1 MHIGA
6 WGNSIAAAGEEAC
19 RGLEPHPGRGY
30 IRKATDRGR
39 KGVLLDQDAPAGPA
53 PLRLLVVAARHGL
66 QGGID
71 AAPARLWA
79 AARAAGIEA
88 RLLCGAAGHEPPPG
102 SRLFQPF
109 ADGAFL
115 AEAEPGHD
123 ARDLSQND
131 ADLLRHLARWLADWP
146 PDIVHLH
153 DLSPFGMEFLWLV
166 RRTCPGARL
175 LLSLTPGLGG
185 RIGILGPPRG
195 FLHEAPLRRFLAEAT
210 LLLPCESLVAP
221 CLAFGLDPARLV
233 VEPGLPPEVAPCPL
247 PPTGR
252 FLVVAAFPAGDAE
265 RALLDA
271 AAGLMAGA
279 TRAPILDIRAPEEAA
294 AALPGAHL
302 ALLPDAAGADPH
314 GVGRLAR
321 AIGRPVLGAAEVPMN
336 PTALAHLL
344 LDLAEAP
351 ERVAGMAAALP
362 PAAPEAAAAALFA
375 RYREWA
381 ADPGRIAPPRR
392 V

>member
-1 MHIGA
+1 M
-6 WGNSIAAAGEEAC
+6 
-19 RGLEPHPGRGY
+19 
-30 IRKATDRGR
+30 
-39 KGVLLDQDAPAGPA
+39 
-53 PLRLLVVAARHGL
+53 VAARHDP
-66 QGGID
+66 D
-71 AAPARLWA
+71 AAPARLLA
-79 AARAAGIEA
+79 AAQAADLDA
-88 RLLCGAAGHEPPPG
+88 RLLCGAAGQAPPPG
-102 SRLFQPF
+102 TRLFQPF

-123 ARDLSQND
+123 AGELSQND
-131 ADLLRHLARWLADWP
+131 ADLLRRLARWLGDWP

-153 DLSPFGMEFLWLV
+153 DLSPFGMEFIGLT
-166 RRTCPGARL
+166 RRTCPEARL
-175 LLSLTPGLGG
+175 LLSLTPELAGRLG
-185 RIGILGPPRG
+185 ITGPARG
-195 FLHEAPLRRFLAEAT
+195 FIHQAPLRRFLAEAT
-210 LLLPCESLVAP
+210 VLLPCASLIAP

-252 FLVVAAFPAGDAE
+252 FLVVACFPADEAQ
-265 RALLDA
+265 RALLTA
-271 AAGLMAGA
+271 TGGLMTGFP
-279 TRAPILDIRAPEEAA
+279 RAPILDIRTPSEAA

-302 ALLPDAAGADPH
+302 ALLPDAAGADPE

-321 AIGRPVLGAAEVPMN
+321 AMGRPVLAAGQVEMN

-351 ERVAGMAAALP
+351 ERVTALASALVP
-362 PAAPEAAAAALFA
+362 PPGPEEAAAALFA

-381 ADPGRIAPPRR
+381 ADPARIARPGR